1 MVRSCGFWASAITG
15 QARRGAWCEA
25 LEEMQP
31 DAVLIEGPP
40 DANDLIPLAAH
51 AEFEPPVA
59 ILVYLP
65 DKPQHA
71 AFYPFAEFS
80 PEWQA
85 MRFGLA
91 HHLPVRFMDL
101 PQAHQLGG
109 PEIETEAA
117 GEPHVDGLAEQPA
130 DGSVV
135 HRVPVIRSEESSL
148 VLAPADR
155 IRRDPLKWLAE
166 AAGYDDGERW
176 WEHLV
181 EHRRHEDE
189 NGKGNGIEAMKMC
202 SPLSPKR

>member
-1 MVRSCGFWASAITG
+1 MRILGVRHHGPGSA
-15 QARRGAWCEA
+15 RSVVRA

-40 DANDLIPLAAH
+40 DANDLIPLAGR

-85 MRFGLA
+85 IRFGLA
-91 HHLPVRFMDL
+91 HELPVRFIDL

-109 PEIETEAA
+109 PEA
-117 GEPHVDGLAEQPA
+117 
-130 DGSVV
+130 
-135 HRVPVIRSEESSL
+135 RS
-148 VLAPADR
+148 
-155 IRRDPLKWLAE
+155 
-166 AAGYDDGERW
+166 
-176 WEHLV
+176 
-181 EHRRHEDE
+181 
-189 NGKGNGIEAMKMC
+189 
-202 SPLSPKR
+202 